1 LRERLWIHGTQLG
14 FSANVAVGASLIIV
28 ELLSS
33 EMNEGTMVSALKVGV
48 TFAFEVF
55 IDDALQRVG
64 GPKRQDRT
72 RLAIGNSPPTTTNR
86 ICSSCPEQLAVDR
99 SSPFCAAISR

>member
-1 LRERLWIHGTQLG
+1 M
-14 FSANVAVGASLIIV
+14 
-28 ELLSS
+28 ELLSG

-55 IDDALQRVG
+55 IDDDALQRVA

-72 RLAIGNSPPTTTNR
+72 RLAIGNSPPTTTNK

-99 SSPFCAAISR
+99 SSPSCAAISRSAAGSTSPV

>member
-1 LRERLWIHGTQLG
+1 
-14 FSANVAVGASLIIV
+14 V

-64 GPKRQDRT
+64 PNGRT
-72 RLAIGNSPPTTTNR
+72 AP
-86 ICSSCPEQLAVDR
+86 SS
-99 SSPFCAAISR
+99 